1 MERPNGDVTKF
12 QLEEILKRETE
23 RISRFYKV
31 ADQTDFSGAAP

>member
-12 QLEEILKRETE
+12 QLEEIYIKRETE

-31 ADQTDFSGAAP
+31 ADQTDFSAAL